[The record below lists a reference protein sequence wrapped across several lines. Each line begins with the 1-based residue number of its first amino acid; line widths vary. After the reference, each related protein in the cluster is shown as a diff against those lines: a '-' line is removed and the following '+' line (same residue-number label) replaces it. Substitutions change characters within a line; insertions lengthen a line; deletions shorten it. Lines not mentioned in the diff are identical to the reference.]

1 MFWADQI
8 GLDNILG
15 TVEQFYDDLGGDQWK
30 PAGLLQEL
38 VSEGRKFSDL

>member
-8 GLDNILG
+8 GLDIILG
-15 TVEQFYDDLGGDQWK
+15 TVEQFYDDLGGEQWK
-30 PAGLLQEL
+30 PAALLQKL